1 MEESTLTADYLTAAR
16 ALRVKRRALSEE
28 LSTYLLVIKKDSLPA
43 TDAFNVKKA
52 YFEELWQEVMK
63 QCENCK
69 SLLQDGGDAEQQ
81 ELTWVGDTIEDLLA
95 KKERLGYI
103 EEDIIS
109 RDTSTGDVKNV
120 EGNILART
128 AYDKAASSSGT
139 LESDAPVEPNSKVVD
154 ANIDEV
160 ESIGETASKVVNFEV
175 ASPAVSKIMK
185 QEINLDTASDFNES
199 LNGSIID
206 HLKDV
211 MSENNTRL
219 SNNMYAMNDN
229 INAMGNHMRDMNESI
244 NQSLDRCMERLSSG
258 MTTLQ
263 GNVNDIRSNVIE
275 LNAEN
280 VEIRSD
286 IEKKKC
292 ASPKV
297 K

>member
-1 MEESTLTADYLTAAR
+1 M
-16 ALRVKRRALSEE
+16 
-28 LSTYLLVIKKDSLPA
+28 LVIKKDGLPA
-43 TDAFNVKKA
+43 TDVFNVKKA

-81 ELTWVGDTIEDLLA
+81 ELTRLGDMIEDLLA

-128 AYDKAASSSGT
+128 AYDKAASSSDT

-154 ANIDEV
+154 PNIDEV
-160 ESIGETASKVVNFEV
+160 EPSGETASKVVNFEV

-219 SNNMYAMNDN
+219 SNNMY
-229 INAMGNHMRDMNESI
+229 NAMGNHMRDMNESI
-244 NQSLDRCMERLSSG
+244 NQSFDRCIEQLSSG
-258 MTTLQ
+258 MTALQ

-286 IEKKKC
+286 IEKKSARVRK
-292 ASPKV
+292 
-297 K
+297 